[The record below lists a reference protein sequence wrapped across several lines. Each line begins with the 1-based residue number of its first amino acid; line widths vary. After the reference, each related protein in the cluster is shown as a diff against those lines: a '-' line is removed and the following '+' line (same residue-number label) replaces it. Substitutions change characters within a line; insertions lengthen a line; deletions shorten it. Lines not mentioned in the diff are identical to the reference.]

1 MRRSPGG
8 VARPA
13 VDGGIRLAIEAKLMQ
28 TALEQGVPEPE
39 IFYVTKPEDGLGEA
53 FLMEWIDGETRGA
66 RIVRSEVFEKI
77 RPKLAR
83 QCGEILARIHATD
96 LKKTGLDQDLKV
108 IDPKTLVEQTWDQY
122 QRMNTPQPMI
132 DYTARWLKNNLP
144 KEIRTTLV
152 HSDFRNGNIMVSPQ
166 KGIVA
171 VLDWELSHIGDP
183 MRDLG
188 WICTNSWRFGNS
200 GLPVGGFGQYE
211 DLFQG
216 YEELSGI
223 KVDPGHVKFWEVF
236 GSFWWAVGCLQMTD
250 YYRRGLDNTVERVAI
265 GRRTSECQIDCVN
278 LLIPGSFTL
287 MEKQF
292 AQSTEMPRIDELI
305 ISVRDFLRE
314 EIMSQTKGRT
324 KFMAR
329 VASNSL
335 DIVLRDMMTGPAH
348 RREELRRLQSLLKAD
363 GTLEALRW
371 QLVHGLRNETISL
384 DQEGLAEHLRTTVA
398 NQVAID
404 QAGYSGLKAALA
416 KTEKTS
422 RR

>member
-1 MRRSPGG
+1 
-8 VARPA
+8 
-13 VDGGIRLAIEAKLMQ
+13 
-28 TALEQGVPEPE
+28 
-39 IFYVTKPEDGLGEA
+39 
-53 FLMEWIDGETRGA
+53 
-66 RIVRSEVFEKI
+66 
-77 RPKLAR
+77 
-83 QCGEILARIHATD
+83 
-96 LKKTGLDQDLKV
+96 
-108 IDPKTLVEQTWDQY
+108 
-122 QRMNTPQPMI
+122 
-132 DYTARWLKNNLP
+132 
-144 KEIRTTLV
+144 
-152 HSDFRNGNIMVSPQ
+152 
-166 KGIVA
+166 
-171 VLDWELSHIGDP
+171 
-183 MRDLG
+183 
-188 WICTNSWRFGNS
+188 
-200 GLPVGGFGQYE
+200 
-211 DLFQG
+211 
-216 YEELSGI
+216 
-223 KVDPGHVKFWEVF
+223 
-236 GSFWWAVGCLQMTD
+236 
-250 YYRRGLDNTVERVAI
+250 
-265 GRRTSECQIDCVN
+265 
-278 LLIPGSFTL
+278 
-287 MEKQF
+287 
-292 AQSTEMPRIDELI
+292 MPRIDELI